1 MFLKCRK
8 TIRTVCTPCRVEQN
22 KLARIAKRLS
32 EHWPRPSDEVA
43 CNMAFRQWRGVVR
56 HDHVPSRLVATL

>member
-1 MFLKCRK
+1 MFLKC
-8 TIRTVCTPCRVEQN
+8 RTVCTPCRVEQN

-43 CNMAFRQWRGVVR
+43 CNMAFRQWRGVR
-56 HDHVPSRLVATL
+56 HDLAPSRLVATL